1 MVSEAYSFSS
11 VGVIIVDYAFPFT
24 VVVAAIYLAIVRFM
38 DLNEKEPI
46 WALGL
51 MLVLGIVA
59 AMIVDLL
66 VSDVLLGPYPLWQSL
81 IEETAK
87 FVAFYLGAVALT
99 AVARMRGWLEINDL
113 MDGIVYG
120 TAVGLGFAVGETFVR
135 EYLFGQIYQIR
146 EPGLLAELGTTS
158 LAGLSE
164 GLFGAI
170 IGAGFGAAVG
180 AHTALRRVGYI
191 VAGLIGA
198 ILTHW
203 LYEFLAHGGPLGGT
217 ASLVR
222 TWIALLIPLLFVI
235 GVAGFAL
242 FREKQVIREELADES
257 QTGAV
262 TEEELA
268 VLTSSLARRSHRT
281 RASWW
286 KLVAGYTRFESGV
299 KSPRMPQRDG
309 SMVGLVGRTEPLGG
323 RFRRCPDLHGRSHL
337 EVPPLRYR
345 HSHQPHSGL
354 RFPHLVASGS
364 VLRRRDVNGGD
375 LQNTYRPRGAAPTSH
390 RSLHPG
396 DSSAVDPPEASY
408 PVLHRQALLQKEV
421 QRRQDA

>member
-11 VGVIIVDYAFPFT
+11 VGVIYVDYALPFS

-38 DLNEKEPI
+38 DLNEKEPL

-51 MLVLGIVA
+51 MLVLGTIA
-59 AMIVDLL
+59 AVIVDLL
-66 VSDVLLGPYPLWQSL
+66 VSDVLLGPSTLWQALVEVS
-81 IEETAK
+81 AQ

-135 EYLFGQIYQIR
+135 EYLFGQIYEIR
-146 EPGLLAELGTTS
+146 EPAVLAALGTTA
-158 LAGLSE
+158 LWGLSY

-198 ILTHW
+198 ILTYW
-203 LYEFLAHGGPLGGT
+203 LYEFLAHGGPLGGL
-217 ASLVR
+217 ASLTR
-222 TWIALLIPLLFVI
+222 TWVALLIPLLFVI

-242 FREKQVIREELADES
+242 YREKQVIREELADES

-281 RASWW
+281 RVLGKGNFHHWHLTRELHDRQVQLAFAKRRAREERRLEHRIAIEHEVERLRASVHAM
-286 KLVAGYTRFESGV
+286 KRELEGPTGSPDATR
-299 KSPRMPQRDG
+299 
-309 SMVGLVGRTEPLGG
+309 GG
-323 RFRRCPDLHGRSHL
+323 
-337 EVPPLRYR
+337 
-345 HSHQPHSGL
+345 
-354 RFPHLVASGS
+354 AS
-364 VLRRRDVNGGD
+364 
-375 LQNTYRPRGAAPTSH
+375 
-390 RSLHPG
+390 
-396 DSSAVDPPEASY
+396 
-408 PVLHRQALLQKEV
+408 
-421 QRRQDA
+421 

>member
-1 MVSEAYSFSS
+1 MVSEAYLFPS
-11 VGVIIVDYAFPFT
+11 VVVVFVDYAFPFT

-51 MLVLGIVA
+51 MLVLGIIA

-146 EPGLLAELGTTS
+146 EPGILAALGTTS

-203 LYEFLAHGGPLGGT
+203 LYEFLAHGGPLGGLI
-217 ASLVR
+217 SLVR

-242 FREKQVIREELADES
+242 FREKRVIREELADES

-268 VLTSSLARRSHRT
+268 VLTSSLARRYHRA
-281 RASWW
+281 R
-286 KLVAGYTRFESGV
+286 
-299 KSPRMPQRDG
+299 
-309 SMVGLVGRTEPLGG
+309 
-323 RFRRCPDLHGRSHL
+323 
-337 EVPPLRYR
+337 PLRKFEFQR
-345 HSHQPHSGL
+345 WHI
-354 RFPHLVASGS
+354 
-364 VLRRRDVNGGD
+364 RRELHDRQVQ
-375 LQNTYRPRGAAPTSH
+375 LALAKRRA
-390 RSLHPG
+390 REELHPG
-396 DSSAVDPPEASY
+396 HRSAIQSEVERLRASVLALKRTLGLQTQSPSSNRSGAS
-408 PVLHRQALLQKEV
+408 
-421 QRRQDA
+421 

>member
-11 VGVIIVDYAFPFT
+11 VGVIIVDYALPFS

-51 MLVLGIVA
+51 MLVLGTIA
-59 AMIVDLL
+59 AVIVDLL
-66 VSDVLLGPYPLWQSL
+66 VSDVLLGPSTLWQALVEASAL
-81 IEETAK
+81 

-99 AVARMRGWLEINDL
+99 GVARMRGWSEINDL

-120 TAVGLGFAVGETFVR
+120 TAVGFGYAVGETIVR
-135 EYLFGQIYQIR
+135 ELMFGQIYEIR
-146 EPGLLAELGTTS
+146 DPGVLATLGTTA
-158 LAGLSE
+158 LWGLSY

-170 IGAGFGAAVG
+170 LGAGFGAAVG
-180 AHTALRRVGYI
+180 AHSTLRRIVYI
-191 VAGLIGA
+191 VAGLVGA

-203 LYEFLAHGGPLGGT
+203 LYDFLAHGGPLGGT

-222 TWIALLIPLLFVI
+222 TWVALLIPLLFVI
-235 GVAGFAL
+235 GVAGLAL

-281 RASWW
+281 RALGNWNFHKW
-286 KLVAGYTRFESGV
+286 HLTRELHDRQVQLALAKRRAREEPRPEQRIAIEHEVERLRASVDALKRELGV
-299 KSPRMPQRDG
+299 PTRSPDATR
-309 SMVGLVGRTEPLGG
+309 GG
-323 RFRRCPDLHGRSHL
+323 
-337 EVPPLRYR
+337 
-345 HSHQPHSGL
+345 
-354 RFPHLVASGS
+354 AS
-364 VLRRRDVNGGD
+364 
-375 LQNTYRPRGAAPTSH
+375 
-390 RSLHPG
+390 
-396 DSSAVDPPEASY
+396 
-408 PVLHRQALLQKEV
+408 
-421 QRRQDA
+421 